1 MAVKLHN
8 IPKAATEDKVT
19 NVVIEH
25 GVGRGVFG
33 RIRNSNIID
42 VVTTP
47 NLNQAGKVYRFML
60 TVAEFREVIDNL
72 DLEEFEFEEDE

>member
-1 MAVKLHN
+1 MSVKLHN

-19 NVVIEH
+19 NVVIER
-25 GVGRGVFG
+25 GLGRGVFG
-33 RIRNSNIID
+33 RILNSNIIE

-47 NLNQAGKVYRFML
+47 NLNQERKVYRFMM

-72 DLEEFEFEEDE
+72 DLEEVVFEED